1 MTRVTASRADGP
13 GQGDRRSDVL
23 RVLRVAS
30 APMSIVQVADRLG
43 VHPNTVR
50 FHLETLARQGRVEHV
65 A

>member
-1 MTRVTASRADGP
+1 M
-13 GQGDRRSDVL
+13 L

-50 FHLETLARQGRVEHV
+50 FHLVTLARQGRVEHV